1 MTRANLRAM
10 KTLLVIN
17 ASGRVTRSIT
27 RHLSQRFT
35 EAWQAANPNGQI
47 INRDLL
53 VTPPP
58 FVTERWIAA
67 AFTSPDNRTSE
78 LSNALEHS
86 EMLLREIESSDE
98 IVIATPIY
106 NFGVPAALKAY
117 FDQIVRVDR
126 TFDFLPGSENPYR
139 PLLVSRPVTVLLSV
153 GDGSLLPGRPLAHLN
168 HLEPHLTT
176 VLEFIGLRDI
186 HFVRVGDEEFGG
198 EALRASIAR
207 AEAQIDEIFSQRIAE
222 RQAA

>member
-1 MTRANLRAM
+1 M
-10 KTLLVIN
+10 KTLLVVN
-17 ASGRVTRSIT
+17 SSGRVTRSIT

-35 EAWQAANPNGQI
+35 EAWLAANPNGRI

-58 FVTERWIAA
+58 FVNERWIAA
-67 AFTSPDNRTSE
+67 AFTPPENRTPDQS
-78 LSNALEHS
+78 SALEHS
-86 EMLLREIESSDE
+86 EVLLQELESADE
-98 IVIATPIY
+98 IVIATPMY
-106 NFGVPAALKAY
+106 NFGMPAALKAY
-117 FDQIVRVDR
+117 FDQIVRVGR

-139 PLLVSRPVTVLLSV
+139 PLLESRPVAVLVSV
-153 GDGSLLPGRPLAHLN
+153 GDGSLLPARPLAHFN

-176 VLEFIGLRDI
+176 VLEFIGLREI
-186 HFVRVGDEEFGG
+186 RFVRVGDEEFGG

-207 AEAQIDEIFSQRIAE
+207 AEAQIDEILSQRFAE